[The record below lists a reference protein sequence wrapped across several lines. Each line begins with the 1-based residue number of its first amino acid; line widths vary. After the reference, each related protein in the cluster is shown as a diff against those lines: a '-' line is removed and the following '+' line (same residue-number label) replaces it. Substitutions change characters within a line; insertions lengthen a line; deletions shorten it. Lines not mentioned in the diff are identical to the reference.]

1 MESTP
6 KTLCLVDGSGYIFR
20 AFYALPPMTRP
31 DGTPVGAVYG
41 FTAMMMNLLQEN
53 ACKSIVVVFDAAR
66 HNFRNEIYAEYK
78 ANRHET
84 PPELIPQFP
93 LIRQACEALNVAW
106 IEKEG
111 YEADDLIATYARIAK
126 EKEMKARIISADK
139 DLMQLMDDNT
149 SLYDPMKKKEI
160 TLEDVE
166 KKFGVTPD
174 KVVEVQALMG
184 DSTDNIPGAS
194 GIGPKTAASL
204 IQQFGSIQNMFE
216 HSDQIPSEKK
226 RAGLLADKEKIILSK
241 KLVLLDKYVPVD
253 ENLEQF
259 KRREMLPQQLSV
271 FLNQNNFP
279 SLIKRLNTGVWNQT
293 HTPALSND
301 VQNIFLKNREMI
313 KQAMEELRLQ
323 KSFSFYLKKN
333 EQGELLAV
341 SLSSQNKIYTV
352 DLMEKNS
359 VPQGDLFTLSSAP
372 RFKADFL
379 KELAALFES
388 RTISKY
394 GHNIKDSIH
403 LLAKY
408 GLVLSKPFED
418 VMLMS
423 YDLDGSKHP
432 HDLETLIRLYFPK
445 EEKEGREAFLIGK
458 IVQKIKKE
466 LMSQNEFALYEDIDA
481 PLIRILADMEKEGI
495 LVDEKHL
502 KKLEA
507 SFNQKLDELTRQIHA
522 LTGEEVNINSPAQLG
537 VILFEKRGLK
547 GGKRGA
553 NGHWVTD
560 VKVLGMLA
568 DEQDDELAKL
578 ILKYRAA
585 AKLKSTYID
594 DLLERVKDNPRIS
607 TTFSLT
613 ATNTGRLASSN
624 PNLQNIPIRTEEG
637 KEIRESF
644 IAKEGCVLLSADYS
658 QIELRLIADV
668 ANVEKLRNSFLK
680 NEDIH
685 ARTASEVLGIPLNE
699 ITPDLRRQAKAI
711 NFGII
716 YGISGFG
723 LARNLGISR
732 SEANKYIESYFAQYP
747 EIKNYMKKTIES
759 AGTNGYVKTP
769 FGRKIYIE
777 GFESARTKSFAERA
791 AINAPIQGGA
801 ADIIKMAMI
810 RVEKVLKEQNIPATL
825 LLQIHDELV
834 FEVPENYAQKAGQI
848 IKENMEKVVK
858 LSVPLVVEVGMG
870 KNWREAH

>member
-1 MESTP
+1 ME
-6 KTLCLVDGSGYIFR
+6 TLCLVDGSGYIFR

-31 DGTPVGAVYG
+31 DGTTVGAVYG

-53 ACKSIVVVFDAAR
+53 ACDHIVVVFDAAR
-66 HNFRNEIYAEYK
+66 RNFRNEIYPEYK

-93 LIRQACEALNVAW
+93 LIREACEALNVAW

-111 YEADDLIATYARIAK
+111 FEADDLIATYARLAK
-126 EKEMKARIISADK
+126 DKGMKARVISADK
-139 DLMQLMDDNT
+139 DLMQLMDENT

-174 KVVEVQALMG
+174 KVIEVQALMG
-184 DSTDNIPGAS
+184 DSTDNIPGAN
-194 GIGPKTAASL
+194 GIGPKTAATL
-204 IQQFGSIQNMFE
+204 IQQFGSVQNMFQHLDE
-216 HSDQIPSEKK
+216 ISSEK
-226 RAGLLADKEKIILSK
+226 RRTGLLADKEQIEISK
-241 KLVLLDKYVPVD
+241 KLVVLAKNAPVND
-253 ENLEQF
+253 DLEVF
-259 KRREMLPQQLSV
+259 KRYPIQAQKLIDFLS
-271 FLNQNNFP
+271 LNNFQ
-279 SLIKRLNTGVWNQT
+279 SLVKRVNTLSFNKPEK
-293 HTPALSND
+293 PAPEKKVEIIPLENEE
-301 VQNIFLKNREMI
+301 QIQELIEKI
-313 KQAMEELRLQ
+313 KQTGH
-323 KSFSFYLKKN
+323 FSFYLKTK
-333 EQGELLAV
+333 EDGELCGISV
-341 SLSSQNKIYTV
+341 STEHSVFMVDLLKETGGVQRDLFEAPTPKLNDTFLKLSSPLFS
-352 DLMEKNS
+352 DKNI
-359 VPQGDLFTLSSAP
+359 V
-372 RFKADFL
+372 KA
-379 KELAALFES
+379 
-388 RTISKY
+388 
-394 GHNIKDSIH
+394 GHDIKASIH

-408 GLVLSKPFED
+408 GIILEKPFED

-423 YDLDGSKHP
+423 YDLDGSKHS
-432 HDLETLIRLYFPK
+432 HDLDALIEIYFPSQ
-445 EEKEGREAFLIGK
+445 ESEGKEAFFIGK
-458 IVQKIKKE
+458 MTKKIKE
-466 LMSQNEFALYEDIDA
+466 MLIAQNEWGLYEDIDA
-481 PLIRILADMEKEGI
+481 PLISILANMEKEGI

-502 KKLEA
+502 KKLEET
-507 SFNQKLDELTRQIHA
+507 FNQKLEELTHQIHA
-522 LTGEEVNINSPAQLG
+522 LTGDEVNINSPAQLG

-560 VKVLGMLA
+560 VKVLEMLA

-594 DLLERVKDNPRIS
+594 ALLERVKISPRVS
-607 TTFSLT
+607 TTFSLV

-624 PNLQNIPIRTEEG
+624 PNLQNIPVRTEEG

-644 IAKEGCVLLSADYS
+644 IAKAGCVLLSADYS

-668 ANVEKLRNSFLK
+668 AKVKKLRESFLK

-685 ARTASEVLGIPLNE
+685 ARTASEVLGIHLNQ
-699 ITPDLRRQAKAI
+699 ITPDQRRQAKAI

-732 SEANKYIESYFAQYP
+732 TEANKYIESYFAQYP
-747 EIKNYMKKTIES
+747 EIKEYMKKTIEF
-759 AGTNGYVKTP
+759 AGTNGFVLTP
-769 FGRKIYIE
+769 LGRKIYID
-777 GFESARTKSFAERA
+777 GFESGRTRSFAERA

-810 RVEKVLKEQNIPATL
+810 RVQKVLQEKEIPAKL
-825 LLQIHDELV
+825 LLQIHDELI
-834 FEVPENYAQKAGQI
+834 FEVPESRAEEAGKI
-848 IKENMEKVVK
+848 IKENMEQVVK
-858 LSVPLVVEVGMG
+858 LSVPLVSEVGIG